1 MLITYINIT
10 LSNTIVEKWSC
21 RFDAGYCSG
30 NPRRHGCLIS
40 IRQLVFFLGLFLIA
54 GCASISHRPAEIQTY
69 DYAHV
74 LFERGSYEDAH
85 DAYIYLAETYP
96 KSHLTEEAEFKAAYI
111 LVYYKNPDRDYDRA
125 QREFSDFL
133 QRYPSSTLSGQA
145 QSWIA
150 VLKSFD
156 QAKTHEFMV
165 EVESLSK
172 KNSDL
177 WREIENR
184 QAAENELAKERDS
197 LLVEK
202 EDLSKKADDLLKEK
216 ERLLGEKAVVIS
228 ERDGLEQDKI
238 ALQKKVAALTGEKD
252 ALIKAKKKLEKSLH
266 DLTMVDVKMEKKRK
280 RIKEEETTKNMGSA
294 PR

>member
-1 MLITYINIT
+1 ML
-10 LSNTIVEKWSC
+10 L
-21 RFDAGYCSG
+21 
-30 NPRRHGCLIS
+30 
-40 IRQLVFFLGLFLIA
+40 
-54 GCASISHRPAEIQTY
+54 
-69 DYAHV
+69 
-74 LFERGSYEDAH
+74 ERGSYEDAH
-85 DAYIYLAETYP
+85 DAYSYLAETYP

-145 QSWIA
+145 QSWIV
-150 VLKSFD
+150 VLRSFD
-156 QAKTHEFMV
+156 QTKTHEFMV

-172 KNSDL
+172 KISDL
-177 WREIENR
+177 WREIEDR
-184 QAAENELAKERDS
+184 QAAENELARERDS
-197 LLVEK
+197 LLMEK

-238 ALQKKVAALTGEKD
+238 ALQKKVAALTEEKD

-280 RIKEEETTKNMGSA
+280 RIKEEETTKSMGSA